1 VSEDTPSIEDELRA
15 IVVGELRP
23 LAEPIEICD
32 YDEEWPRRFE
42 HEEQRIR
49 AALGDRALQIEHA
62 GSTSVPR
69 LAAKPIID
77 IVLVV
82 EDTTDEDAY
91 VPALEAAGYILRI
104 REPDWYEHRMLR
116 ERETNVN
123 LHVFSRGCEEVDK
136 MLLFRNWLRK
146 NDADRELYER
156 TKRELVQKDWKFGQE
171 YANAKTAVVE
181 EIVARARGG

>member
-1 VSEDTPSIEDELRA
+1 
-15 IVVGELRP
+15 
-23 LAEPIEICD
+23 
-32 YDEEWPRRFE
+32 
-42 HEEQRIR
+42 
-49 AALGDRALQIEHA
+49 
-62 GSTSVPR
+62 
-69 LAAKPIID
+69 
-77 IVLVV
+77 VLVV

-136 MLLFRNWLRK
+136 MLLFRDWLRT